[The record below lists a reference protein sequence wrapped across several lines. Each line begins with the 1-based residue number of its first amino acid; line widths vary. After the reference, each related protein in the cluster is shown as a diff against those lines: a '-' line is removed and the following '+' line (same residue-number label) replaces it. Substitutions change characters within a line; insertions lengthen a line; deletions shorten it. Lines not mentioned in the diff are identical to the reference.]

1 MLGWQDLTR
10 ARCCSPAK
18 AAGEKFRVYGPV
30 ARSET
35 DEGPPPRRFA
45 TLRRGILRVACRA
58 EAHASARASRERR
71 MVDQTG
77 IEPVTS

>member
-30 ARSET
+30 ARSGQDQARLRVRT
-35 DEGPPPRRFA
+35 N
-45 TLRRGILRVACRA
+45 LRRYGAASFACFY
-58 EAHASARASRERR
+58 ERR